1 MISLYGEKN
10 KIPVK
15 IIEYIKRNKLDVKI
29 KKIDNQFPGTIISIR
44 FIFKNEYIEDTK
56 EDN

>member
-1 MISLYGEKN
+1 MN
-10 KIPVK
+10 NV
-15 IIEYIKRNKLDVKI
+15 